1 MSLLSVDSPVIAPMQ
16 ALKEEEGTPAG
27 AQEVEVE
34 VEVAQNVTAAEKSDI
49 SHAIAPRPGV
59 TAVEEATAAA
69 EEEEAMALSAVEAEA
84 RKLG

>member
-1 MSLLSVDSPVIAPMQ
+1 MQ

-34 VEVAQNVTAAEKSDI
+34 VEAAQNVTVAEKSDI

-69 EEEEAMALSAVEAEA
+69 EEEEEAMALSAVEAEA